1 MSRGKTNL
9 IRYII
14 TLAAVV
20 LAGFVLVN
28 MFHEYLFQP
37 WTRDGHVRAQ
47 IIKVTPRVGGPIVD
61 LPVHDNQAVKKG
73 DLLFKI
79 DPRTF
84 ALAIEQAEAKLK
96 QAQATEIVKQDQ
108 SKRARDL
115 YKKDKGAISEQALV
129 RKENNLLVAN
139 ADVDVAQANL
149 HKAQL
154 DMEFTEVRAP
164 VNGYITNL
172 LLRYGS
178 QTVANQPALALIDTS
193 SFWVHGFFKETQ
205 IENVRSGNRV
215 VVKLMTYPDM
225 PLEGVVESIGWGIA
239 QQDGAPAADLL
250 PAINPSFDWIRLA
263 QRIPVR
269 IRLTRIPE
277 EVELRVGTTA
287 SVFVMTRESPR
298 GAAPAG
304 RPGSKP

>member
-1 MSRGKTNL
+1 MSRSKANL
-9 IRYII
+9 IRYVI

-20 LAGFVLVN
+20 LAGFVLAN

-47 IIKVTPRVGGPIVD
+47 IIKITPRVGGPIVD
-61 LPVHDNQAVKKG
+61 LPVHDNQAVNKG

-79 DPRTF
+79 DPRTY

-96 QAQATEIVKQDQ
+96 QAQATKMVKLDQ
-108 SKRARDL
+108 ATRARDL
-115 YKKDKGAISEQALV
+115 SKKDRGAISEQALV
-129 RKENNLLVAN
+129 RKENNLLVAI
-139 ADVDVAQANL
+139 ADVDAARANL

-164 VNGYITNL
+164 VDGYVTNL

-178 QTVANQPALALIDTS
+178 QTVANQPALALIDVN
-193 SFWVHGFFKETQ
+193 SFWVHGYFKETQ
-205 IENVRSGNRV
+205 IEHVRSGNKAV
-215 VVKLMTYPDM
+215 IKLMTYPDA
-225 PLEGVVESIGWGIA
+225 PLEGVVENMGWGIA

-269 IRLTRIPE
+269 IRLTHIPE

-287 SVFVMTRESPR
+287 SVFVMTE
-298 GAAPAG
+298 
-304 RPGSKP
+304 

>member
-1 MSRGKTNL
+1 MTSRKKSF
-9 IRYII
+9 IRYAI
-14 TLAAVV
+14 TLAAII
-20 LAGFVLVN
+20 LAGVILAN

-47 IIKVTPRVGGPIVD
+47 IIKITPRVGGPIVN
-61 LPVHDNQAVKKG
+61 LPIADNQAVNKS

-79 DPRTF
+79 DPRTY

-96 QAQATEIVKQDQ
+96 QAQASELVKQDQ
-108 SKRARDL
+108 AKRGRDL
-115 YKKDKGAISEQALV
+115 HKKDRGAISEQALV
-129 RKENNLLVAN
+129 RKENDLLVAISN
-139 ADVDVAQANL
+139 VDVAQANL
-149 HKAQL
+149 HAAKL

-164 VNGYITNL
+164 VDGYVTNL

-193 SFWVHGFFKETQ
+193 SYWVHGFFKETQ
-205 IENVRSGNRV
+205 IENVRPGNKA
-215 VVKLMTYPDM
+215 VVKLMSYPDT
-225 PLEGVVESIGWGIA
+225 PLDGIVESMGWGIA
-239 QQDGAPAADLL
+239 QQDGAPDANLL

-277 EVELRVGTTA
+277 GVDLRVGTTA
-287 SVFVMTRESPR
+287 SVFVTTE
-298 GAAPAG
+298 
-304 RPGSKP
+304 

>member
-1 MSRGKTNL
+1 MSRGKANL
-9 IRYII
+9 IRYTI

-20 LAGFVLVN
+20 LAGYVLLN

-47 IIKVTPRVGGPIVD
+47 IIKITPRVGGPIVD
-61 LPVHDNQAVKKG
+61 LPIEDNQAVKKG
-73 DLLFKI
+73 DLLFRI
-79 DPRTF
+79 DPRTY

-96 QAQATEIVKQDQ
+96 QAQATKLVKQDQ
-108 SKRARDL
+108 AKRARDL
-115 YKKDKGAISEQALV
+115 HRKDKGAISEQSLV
-129 RKENNLLVAN
+129 RKENNLLVAI
-139 ADVDVAQANL
+139 ADVDAAEANL

-164 VNGYITNL
+164 VDGYVTNL

-178 QTVANQPALALIDTS
+178 QTVANQPALALIDTD
-193 SFWVHGFFKETQ
+193 SFWVHGYFKETQ
-205 IENVRSGNRV
+205 VENIRSGNKV
-215 VVKLMTYPDM
+215 VVKLMTYPDA
-225 PLEGVVESIGWGIA
+225 PLEGVVENMGWGIA

-287 SVFVMTRESPR
+287 SVFVMTE
-298 GAAPAG
+298 
-304 RPGSKP
+304 